1 MIYQISGRL
10 IHKSAGLAVLEN
22 GGVGFELNVSLNT
35 YDSLPE
41 IGESARLYT
50 YLHVRED
57 ILSLYGFND
66 IEEKKLFLT
75 LTSLSGIGPKNAMTM
90 LSSITVKEFRNTI
103 LQGDY
108 QRLTAIQGIGPKTA
122 KRIIVELKDKLSE
135 EELNSLTGKIST
147 GSSTGSSLNQ
157 NGKDAVTALEALGF
171 RKADVMPVVEAMVK
185 GKPDIGTEE
194 MIRTILKNRS

>member
-22 GGVGFELNVSLNT
+22 GGVGFELFISLNS
-35 YDSLPE
+35 YDLLPA
-41 IGESARLYT
+41 IGESVRLFT

-57 ILSLYGFND
+57 ILNLYGFHD

-90 LSSITVKEFRNTI
+90 LSSISVKEFRNTI

-135 EELNSLTGKIST
+135 EELNKLTGNLSS
-147 GSSTGSSLNQ
+147 GSASPVLSQT
-157 NGKDAVTALEALGF
+157 GKDAVTALEALGF
-171 RKADVMPVVEAMVK
+171 RKADVLSVVEAMVK
-185 GKPDIGTEE
+185 GQPEISTEDI
-194 MIRTILKNRS
+194 IRTILKNRS